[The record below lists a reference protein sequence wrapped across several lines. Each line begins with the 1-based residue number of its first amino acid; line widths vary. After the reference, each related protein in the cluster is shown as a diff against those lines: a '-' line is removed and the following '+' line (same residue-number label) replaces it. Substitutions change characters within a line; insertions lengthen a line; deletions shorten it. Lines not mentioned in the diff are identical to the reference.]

1 MAIRLYYKWCQCV
14 SLESMSFSP
23 EQRLIIEAKRATE
36 GIPGVAAAIVKDGE
50 ILAAEGFGYRNLEQK
65 LPMTAQ
71 TVFPVCSLTKSFTG
85 VAIMQL
91 VEAGKLALDEPVVS
105 YLPDFRI
112 ADAEASR
119 KITPRILLSHQSGLG
134 RTGHQDRMFKEEN
147 SPYSSR
153 ADLVKQLSEVKSQT
167 QPNVTWS
174 YCNEG
179 YAILGL
185 LVDTI
190 SGISLE
196 EYFQNRIFDV
206 VGMKES
212 YVRFAQWREA
222 ENRSHTYQKQ
232 GNNYQETNLPKEYNI
247 YLASGGICSTV
258 SDVARYQIASLD
270 YTHSTLLS
278 AGFLDQMHTI
288 SRPYGD
294 TGWGY
299 GLGWM
304 IAWSGDRK
312 ICEHGGRLAGVS
324 THSLMIPAAKLGVVV
339 LSNLGGAPSRNLAL
353 QLAENVVGEELFPLS
368 SQHNQNRFSTRFP
381 VPDAATLQQYV
392 GTYVQTEK
400 RLHIAVE
407 NEQLVVHLGAS
418 DNINEREVYRL
429 TAVAPDWFM
438 ESMGGQI
445 YFIRAKDGNVTS
457 VLIGGGAMPIS
468 WSHRFFKY

>member
-1 MAIRLYYKWCQCV
+1 
-14 SLESMSFSP
+14 MSFSP
-23 EQRLIIEAKRATE
+23 DQRSIIETKRETQ
-36 GIPGVAAAIVKDGE
+36 GIPGIAAAIVKDGE

-65 LPMTAQ
+65 LPVMAH
-71 TVFPVCSLTKSFTG
+71 TVFPLCSISKSLTG

-91 VEAGKLALDEPVVS
+91 VEAGQLALDEPVVS

-112 ADAEASR
+112 ADAEATR

-134 RTGHQDRMFKEEN
+134 RTGHQDRMFKEEK

-167 QPNVTWS
+167 QPNITWS

-190 SGISLE
+190 SGMSLE
-196 EYFQNRIFDV
+196 EYFQTRIFDV
-206 VGMKES
+206 VGMKDS
-212 YVRFAQWREA
+212 YIRFDQWREA
-222 ENRSHTYQKQ
+222 ANRSHTYQKQ
-232 GNNYQETNLPKEYNI
+232 GDDYQETKLPKEYSI

-258 SDVARYQIASLD
+258 YDVARYQIATLN
-270 YTHSTLLS
+270 YTHSPLLS

-294 TGWGY
+294 TAWGY

-304 IAWSGDRK
+304 IAWSGHHK

-339 LSNLGGAPSRNLAL
+339 LSNLGGTPVRNLAL
-353 QLAENVVGEELFPLS
+353 QLAESVLGEELFPPIS
-368 SQHNQNRFSTRFP
+368 ENNPNRFRTRFSA
-381 VPDAATLQQYV
+381 PDAATLQQYV
-392 GTYVQTEK
+392 GTYIQGERRHKIV
-400 RLHIAVE
+400 VE
-407 NEQLVVHLGAS
+407 NNQLVVRLGTV
-418 DNINEREVYRL
+418 DNVDEGEAYPL
-429 TAVAPDWFM
+429 TAVALNWFM
-438 ESMGGQI
+438 EPMGGQI
-445 YFIRAKDGNVTS
+445 YFVRAKDGSVTS
-457 VLIGGGAMPIS
+457 VLMGGGSLPIP
-468 WSHRFFKY
+468 WSHRFFKQ

>member
-1 MAIRLYYKWCQCV
+1 MN
-14 SLESMSFSP
+14 FSP
-23 EQRLIIEAKRATE
+23 EQRFIIETNRETQ
-36 GIPGVAAAIVKDGE
+36 GIPGIAAAIVKDGE

-65 LPMTAQ
+65 LPVTAH
-71 TVFPVCSLTKSFTG
+71 TIFPLCSISKSFTG

-91 VEAGKLALDEPVVS
+91 VEAGQLALDEPVVS

-112 ADAEASR
+112 ADAEATR
-119 KITPRILLSHQSGLG
+119 KITPRILLSHQSGMG
-134 RTGHQDRMFKEEN
+134 RTGHQDRMFKEEK

-196 EYFQNRIFDV
+196 EYFQTRIFDV
-206 VGMKES
+206 LGMKQS

-232 GNNYQETNLPKEYNI
+232 GDNYQETNLPKEYNI

-258 SDVARYQIASLD
+258 SDVARYQIATLN
-270 YTHSTLLS
+270 YTHSPLLS
-278 AGFLDQMHTI
+278 PGFLDQMHTI

-304 IAWSGDRK
+304 VAWSGHHK

-324 THSLMIPAAKLGVVV
+324 THSLMVPAAKLGVVV
-339 LSNLGGAPSRNLAL
+339 LSNLGGAPVRQLAL
-353 QLAENVVGEELFPLS
+353 QLAESVLGQDLFPPTS
-368 SQHNQNRFSTRFP
+368 DKNPNRFSTRFP

-392 GTYVQTEK
+392 GTYVQGER
-400 RLHIAVE
+400 RLNISVE
-407 NEQLVVHLGAS
+407 NQQLVVRLGAA
-418 DNINEREVYRL
+418 DNVDEAEVRPL
-429 TAVAPDWFM
+429 TAVARDWFM
-438 ESMGGQI
+438 EPMGGQV
-445 YFIRAKDGNVTS
+445 YFIQAKDGSVTS
-457 VLIGGGAMPIS
+457 VLIGGGSMPIP
-468 WSHRFFKY
+468 WSQRFFRE